1 MLFLLVFHGFGF
13 KFKGGEPISVFKNF
27 KSKIKVQVNYRE
39 GPNQS
44 DFFTNTDLKEYEI
57 IGSIRNLDGIW
68 LGTYNLSRD
77 SVYWINPQ
85 LDSSEFFKIIEFG
98 PYDVYLKFK
107 FDENNKLSALE
118 LKQKD
123 IDYGPVNIGFA
134 NDKQINYWTKAT
146 TSNWLEIV
154 RGKLFRMNNNEL
166 FTIFQTTIY
175 EDKIPIYAFRGEFVL
190 KKVESGSTL

>member
-1 MLFLLVFHGFGF
+1 MLFLLIFHGFGF
-13 KFKGGEPISVFKNF
+13 KFRGGEPISIFKDQ

-44 DFFTNTDLKEYEI
+44 DFFTNTDFRKFEI
-57 IGSIRNLDGIW
+57 IEPIKSLDGTW
-68 LGTYNLSRD
+68 FGTYDLSED
-77 SVYWINPQ
+77 SVYWINPH
-85 LDSSEFFKIIEFG
+85 LDSPEIFKIIEFG

-107 FDENNKLSALE
+107 FDEDNKLSALE

-123 IDYGPVNIGFA
+123 IDYGSVNIELA
-134 NDKQINYWTKAT
+134 NNKQINYWTKAT
-146 TSNWLEIV
+146 TLNWLEIV
-154 RGKLFRMNNNEL
+154 RGKSLKINNNEL

-190 KKVESGSTL
+190 KRTNL